1 MSMNLPV
8 VKTHHAKLS
17 THGQLDSIGNI
28 RFDWVMIVFSSW
40 LVGGLYLD
48 GWAHHHI
55 TTLDTF
61 FTPWHAVFYSG
72 FLVTAIVLVGAL
84 IRNHTKGHPWRR
96 ALPAGYELSLLGV
109 PVFAIGGVG
118 DMIWHMLFG
127 IEVDVEAL
135 LSPTHLLLATGIMLI
150 VSGPLRATWRRP
162 DAESAQHRV
171 SQFPMLVSLALTL
184 SLFSFFTLFAHPFGE
199 PLAAPQGYPLTES
212 SATSIILNQSLGV
225 AGILLQT
232 GLLMG
237 MVLPT
242 VQRWTLRP
250 GALTLVFTLNAAL
263 LVTIHDRYTLILVAF
278 LAGIVA
284 DLLVGLLK
292 PSTTRI
298 AALRLFAFFVPT
310 VLYLFYFLTLILTS
324 GISWSIHLW
333 LGSTLLAGIAGLLLS
348 YVRVPLPGPY

>member
-17 THGQLDSIGNI
+17 THGRLDSIGNV
-28 RFDWVMIVFSSW
+28 RFDWIMIVSSSW

-72 FLVTAIVLVGAL
+72 FLVTATVLVVAL

-96 ALPAGYELSLLGV
+96 ALPTGYELSLLGV

-162 DAESAQHRV
+162 DAESVQHWV
-171 SQFPMLVSLALTL
+171 SQFPMLISLTLTL
-184 SLFSFFTLFAHPFGE
+184 S
-199 PLAAPQGYPLTES
+199 
-212 SATSIILNQSLGV
+212 
-225 AGILLQT
+225 
-232 GLLMG
+232 
-237 MVLPT
+237 
-242 VQRWTLRP
+242 
-250 GALTLVFTLNAAL
+250 
-263 LVTIHDRYTLILVAF
+263 
-278 LAGIVA
+278 
-284 DLLVGLLK
+284 
-292 PSTTRI
+292 
-298 AALRLFAFFVPT
+298 
-310 VLYLFYFLTLILTS
+310 
-324 GISWSIHLW
+324 
-333 LGSTLLAGIAGLLLS
+333 
-348 YVRVPLPGPY
+348 